1 MKKKILIAA
10 AICASLFV
18 VVPTGYV
25 SAAEIE
31 TESIPQTQSAYD
43 NIAIAPYKDVIETKF
58 RV

>member
-31 TESIPQTQSAYD
+31 TESIPQRAREIISVNSTL
-43 NIAIAPYKDVIETKF
+43 
-58 RV
+58 